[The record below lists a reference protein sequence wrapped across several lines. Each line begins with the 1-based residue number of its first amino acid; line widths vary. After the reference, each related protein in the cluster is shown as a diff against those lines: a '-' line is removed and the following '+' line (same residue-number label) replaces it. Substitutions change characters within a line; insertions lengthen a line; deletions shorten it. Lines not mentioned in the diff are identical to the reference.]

1 MKYMNMNSIFACV
14 IIWIYYITYHVLFYK
29 KFLKRFFFVQFGT
42 IDNIWIKELQSILR
56 LIVFFHKYLQ
66 IIVSFSIGSKL
77 KVLIDNEKQLKW
89 KGFDFFFC
97 NYCFYPFPILL
108 YHFLQNCKCKYLH
121 LFLIFFF

>member
-14 IIWIYYITYHVLFYK
+14 IIWIYYVTYHVLFYK
-29 KFLKRFFFVQFGT
+29 KFLKRFFLVQFGT
-42 IDNIWIKELQSILR
+42 IDNIWTKELQSILR

-89 KGFDFFFC
+89 KGFDFFSVIITFTLSQF
-97 NYCFYPFPILL
+97 YCIIFSKIVNANTF
-108 YHFLQNCKCKYLH
+108 
-121 LFLIFFF
+121 IFF

>member
-89 KGFDFFFC
+89 
-97 NYCFYPFPILL
+97 
-108 YHFLQNCKCKYLH
+108 
-121 LFLIFFF
+121 